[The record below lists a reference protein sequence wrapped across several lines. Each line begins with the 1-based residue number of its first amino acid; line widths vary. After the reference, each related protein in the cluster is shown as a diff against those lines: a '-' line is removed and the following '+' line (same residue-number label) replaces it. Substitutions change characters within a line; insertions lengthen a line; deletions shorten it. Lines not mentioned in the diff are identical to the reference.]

1 MKTAQTFV
9 ASTLLVAAACI
20 TGLTALTVFTALA
33 ATSAR
38 AESREVK
45 EGKDSKE
52 SKETKEAREAS
63 SCEKNEPGSA
73 RKPFCDDRPAK
84 RRLPILA
91 APVVLPTIAPI
102 APIAPT
108 ASPSPPA
115 PRPPVTPSPT
125 PIAAVPA
132 SSPLPV
138 AIPPPATL
146 VTSAPAE
153 PAAIIT
159 NPTAKWG
166 NEANRKGVLPVAPS
180 AAQNLKPV
188 GTAEAAKLPSS
199 PSSTPSSKPLP
210 PHPPTPPHPPPPAP
224 YESGQLVIYWKDS
237 GDAAIGLAVMAREF
251 KLNPASENRLPNLG
265 GVIATFKLASQREAE
280 RVKNLLTARYPSWN
294 IDFHGRYVPH
304 QSTPTPLAK
313 IATLPSSNM
322 PRPRLFTASKI
333 DYPLPAPDAGSG
345 IRVGVIDTAVESG
358 AMLKSVSVVRR
369 SFLAAGEISASP
381 THGTAIAALI
391 AGRDSAAEF
400 SGISPGVSLHVAAI
414 MRIQGGE
421 TASNTAA
428 LVRALDW
435 LVGERV
441 QIINLSLGGAG
452 DQVMEEAI
460 SRVVRARIIIIAA
473 AGNQGEDAVPSYPAA
488 YPGVIAVTA
497 SDALDHI
504 FEQAN
509 RGSYVALTAPG
520 VDVWVPDKSGGR
532 YVSGTS
538 FAAAVVS
545 GAVAVMLARYPA
557 LDASSARELL
567 CQHARDLGSPG
578 IDPVFGC
585 GLIQLSSTIAAL
597 PVRGAL
603 K

>member
-1 MKTAQTFV
+1 MKTAQTVV
-9 ASTLLVAAACI
+9 ASTLLVAAACM
-20 TGLTALTVFTALA
+20 TGLTALTVFTALT

-45 EGKDSKE
+45 EAKDSKE

-63 SCEKNEPGSA
+63 ACEKNEPGST

-84 RRLPILA
+84 RRLPIVV

-115 PRPPVTPSPT
+115 PRPPVTPSPSPT
-125 PIAAVPA
+125 PTAAVPA
-132 SSPLPV
+132 ASPLPV
-138 AIPPPATL
+138 AIPPTATL
-146 VTSAPAE
+146 GTPAPAA
-153 PAAIIT
+153 PAGIIT
-159 NPTAKWG
+159 NPTAKWS
-166 NEANRKGVLPVAPS
+166 NEVNRKGALPLVPS
-180 AAQNLKPV
+180 AAQNLTPV
-188 GTAEAAKLPSS
+188 GTAEVAKPPSS
-199 PSSTPSSKPLP
+199 PPSSKPVSL
-210 PHPPTPPHPPPPAP
+210 TPPHPLPPAP

-391 AGRDSAAEF
+391 AGRDSTAEF

-441 QIINLSLGGAG
+441 QIINLSLGGTG

-509 RGSYVALTAPG
+509 RGPYVALTAPG

-597 PVRGAL
+597 PVRAAL